1 MLSKKVNSKM
11 RLKLTLEQQTKGQSI
26 PINYQ
31 HGISAYFYKTL
42 NSIDEFLADKLHS
55 QGFKNNNKNFKFF
68 NFSRLEIPEFEI
80 FGDRLFIG
88 SKHLYLNI
96 SIMMNDIYEKFLAG
110 LFAQYPMK
118 LVDGKSEANFK
129 IKYVE
134 AEPEPE
140 FTGEAIFSTKSPIVI
155 KDRVENMNTE
165 VYLSPLS
172 NDYFPLFKKNL
183 EEKYLAYCVHTN
195 TQAKEL
201 NLESMEVLN
210 EPKSKLISISVKG
223 DKPVKIRAYNFTFRL
238 KGSPEILKFG
248 YNSGFGINNSMG
260 FGYVNKISENG
271 KKFDR
276 LTRNKIKERSSN
288 HENQNSTQQEVQN

>member
-1 MLSKKVNSKM
+1 M

-42 NSIDEFLADKLHS
+42 NSIDEYVADKLHT
-55 QGFKNNNKNFKFF
+55 QGFKINNKNFKFF

-80 FGDRLFIG
+80 FGDRIFIG
-88 SKHLYLNI
+88 SKYLYLNI
-96 SIMMNDIYEKFLAG
+96 SILMNDIYEKFLAG

-140 FTGEAIFSTKSPIVI
+140 FSNTEVFSTKSPIVI

-165 VYLSPLS
+165 VYLNPLS
-172 NDYFPLFKKNL
+172 ADYFPLFKKNL
-183 EEKYLAYCVHTN
+183 EEKYLAYCIHTG
-195 TQAKEL
+195 TQVKEL
-201 NLESMEVLN
+201 KLESLEILN

-223 DKPVKIRAYNFTFRL
+223 DKPIKLRGYQFTFKL
-238 KGSPEILKFG
+238 KGDPEILKFG
-248 YNSGFGINNSMG
+248 YNAGFGINNSIG
-260 FGYVNKISENG
+260 FGYVNKIKEGG
-271 KKFDR
+271 KKFEKM
-276 LTRNKIKERSSN
+276 TK
-288 HENQNSTQQEVQN
+288 NQNNQKSINSEQVK